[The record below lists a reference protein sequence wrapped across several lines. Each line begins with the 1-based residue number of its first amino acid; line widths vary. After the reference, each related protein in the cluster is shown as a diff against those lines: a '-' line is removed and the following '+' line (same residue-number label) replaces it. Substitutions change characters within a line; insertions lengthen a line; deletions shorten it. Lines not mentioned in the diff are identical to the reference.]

1 MLLLLAIALII
12 LHVASVLSLVK
23 VVPHLSRNVLLVL
36 EAALMLSLLF
46 LILLILLLFDTIH

>member
-1 MLLLLAIALII
+1 MLLLLAIALFI

-23 VVPHLSRNVLLVL
+23 VFPHLSRNVLLVL